1 MFIKV
6 EKHKKQRELCNK
18 ADCDSAG
25 LGWGF
30 DPAFLTGPHALPV
43 RLVLGALM
51 GERGS
56 DSHFLTCGGVTQ
68 QHVGAGS
75 GGRQIK
81 SQSNGVFYIQN
92 WGTSAPKFDT
102 LVIIQQHDAATSL
115 STELGTRQQRQ
126 ESLLVYYYCYY
137 YY

>member
-30 DPAFLTGPHALPV
+30 DPAFLTSAAGPRGSRGGAGV
-43 RLVLGALM
+43 RLPFPYLWRCYSAA
-51 GERGS
+51 R
-56 DSHFLTCGGVTQ
+56 
-68 QHVGAGS
+68 
-75 GGRQIK
+75 GGRFRGQT
-81 SQSNGVFYIQN
+81 NGVFYLQD